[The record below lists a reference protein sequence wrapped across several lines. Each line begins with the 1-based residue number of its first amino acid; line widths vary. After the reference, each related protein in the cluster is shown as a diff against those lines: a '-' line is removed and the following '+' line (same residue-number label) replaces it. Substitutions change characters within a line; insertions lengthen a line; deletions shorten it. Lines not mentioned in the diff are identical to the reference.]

1 MQVQQ
6 QKFLSRLDS
15 DPIANAASAH
25 AACCSLVAEVLAV
38 SGVVRLRVT
47 GRSMLPSIWPGDT
60 LLVRRRTAD
69 QLACGD
75 IVLFRRSER
84 LFAHRVVS
92 GVGGAG
98 ARVVAKGDGLPG
110 ADSPVS
116 PDEVLGTVCRIL
128 RRGTWLEPRS
138 RLEPLERLVAVIF
151 QRAPRVGGAVVR
163 LQQLRA
169 GVLRGE
175 ALQ

>member
-1 MQVQQ
+1 VQVQQ
-6 QKFLSRLDS
+6 QELVSPS
-15 DPIANAASAH
+15 AGGSVAGAASEH
-25 AACCSLVAEVLAV
+25 AACCSLVAEVLAA

-60 LLVRRRTAD
+60 LLVRRRTAG
-69 QLACGD
+69 QLARGD
-75 IVLFRRSER
+75 IVLFRRNER

-92 GVGGAG
+92 AMEGAG

-110 ADSPVS
+110 ADAPIS
-116 PDEVLGTVCRIL
+116 PDEVLGTVSGIL
-128 RRGTWLEPRS
+128 RRGVWLEPRS
-138 RLEPLERLVAVIF
+138 RLEPLERLVAVIL
-151 QRAPRVGGAVVR
+151 QRAPRVGSAAIR
-163 LQQLRA
+163 LQRLRA